1 MSDKICFHSESEI
14 LHLNSQGQVD
24 SAQGARR
31 RQAALR
37 DGAQQ
42 AGTDFNTD
50 LLNALVLVVTIAP
63 ALRDLIN
70 VHLTYGRDP
79 EFAWF

>member
-42 AGTDFNTD
+42 AGTDFNTE
-50 LLNALVLVVTIAP
+50 LLNAPVLDCANCTCLPGLDQWGTLKMI
-63 ALRDLIN
+63 
-70 VHLTYGRDP
+70 
-79 EFAWF
+79 